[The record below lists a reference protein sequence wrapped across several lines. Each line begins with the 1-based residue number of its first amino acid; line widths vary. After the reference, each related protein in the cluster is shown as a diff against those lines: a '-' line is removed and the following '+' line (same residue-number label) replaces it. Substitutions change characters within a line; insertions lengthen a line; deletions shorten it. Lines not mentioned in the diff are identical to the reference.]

1 MHFEQAWG
9 PVMLSKLTTIGL
21 AAAALG
27 CLLAAFAMWRRGR
40 PGEHRAIVIAA
51 LGASAVH
58 LLASSPHGIDVR
70 ALLLVTALR
79 NLAWLMVVRALFA
92 VDGRHASLRPVRP
105 VIAALALAELLQV
118 PLVVLADM
126 FDFPGAFLLIE
137 RVSNIFHLLFVV
149 GMLVLVHN
157 LYIGAGAQQRQRIGA
172 MAGALVVAWGY
183 ELNVFAIQYLSG
195 RLPDAV
201 VLGRALAWSAVAL
214 LVWMDARRKPVPRFA
229 PSRTV
234 AFQSLSLLLIALYL
248 FALFTIDGALARSD
262 ASLGALSR
270 FGAVVMAVFVGAL
283 LASSGFRGWLREA
296 VARNFFRH
304 RYDYRAEWL
313 RLSRTVAGSGADERS
328 TLEQRAVQSLADIV
342 DSPAGLLLTPSED
355 GEMALSARWN
365 WEIEVP
371 ANALPAPSLSLF
383 AHDCSVIALDTLRGG
398 AGIEQHLV
406 PAWLLGNRGVWALVP
421 LQVADRIA
429 GVVVLARPV
438 YARRLDW
445 EDFDMMRI
453 VGQQLAAHLAE
464 NAAQEQLLDAARFDE
479 FNRRMAF
486 VMHDIKNLASQLGL
500 LVSNAERHIEKPAFR
515 ADMLVTLRGATDRME
530 TLLGRLSN
538 YRGSTQAIG
547 ARAMEPLPAAEVV
560 TKALSLEIASGLVI
574 VDDGGAA
581 DVLGDDDALD
591 RVVRHLV
598 RNALEAS
605 APGRPVEIRFPGTD
619 RLAGIAIEDRGC
631 GMSPEFVRS
640 TLFKPFVS
648 TKADGF
654 GIGAFEARELIRAM
668 GGRLEVDSRVDHGSR
683 FTIWLPRASAATCN
697 DRKVA

>member
-1 MHFEQAWG
+1 
-9 PVMLSKLTTIGL
+9 MLARLSTVSL
-21 AAAALG
+21 AAAALA
-27 CLLAAFAMWRRGR
+27 CLLAAVAIWRGSRA
-40 PGEHRAIVIAA
+40 GEHRALVIAA

-58 LLASSPHGIDVR
+58 LLASSPHAVDVR
-70 ALLLVTALR
+70 ALWLVTALR
-79 NLAWLMVVRALFA
+79 NLAWLLVLRAQFA

-118 PLVVLADM
+118 PLVVLSDM
-126 FDFPGAFLLIE
+126 FTMPGAFLLIE

-157 LYIGAGAQQRQRIGA
+157 LYIGAGAQQRLRLGA

-201 VLGRALAWSAVAL
+201 VLGRAMAWTVVAT

-234 AFQSLSLLLIALYL
+234 AFQSLSLLVIALYL
-248 FALFTIDGALARSD
+248 FALFAVDGALAHSD
-262 ASLGALSR
+262 AGLGALSR

-283 LASSGFRGWLREA
+283 LASSGFRAWLREA

-313 RLSRTVAGSGADERS
+313 RLSGTIAGSGPDEPS

-342 DSPAGLLLTPSED
+342 DSPSGLLLTPSED
-355 GEMALSARWN
+355 GEMSLSARWN
-365 WEIEVP
+365 WELEVP
-371 ANALPAPSLSLF
+371 AAPFPAPALALF
-383 AHDCSVIALDTLRGG
+383 ADDRSVVALDGLRDRPGLHRQ
-398 AGIEQHLV
+398 IV
-406 PAWLLGNRGVWALVP
+406 PGWLLGDRSVWAMVP
-421 LQVADRIA
+421 LQVADRIT

-464 NAAQEQLLDAARFDE
+464 NAAQKQLLDAARFDE

-515 ADMLVTLRGATDRME
+515 ADMLVTLRSATDRME

-538 YRGSTQAIG
+538 YRGSAQAIG
-547 ARAMEPLPAAEVV
+547 GRAMEPLRPADVV
-560 TKALSLEIASGLVI
+560 AKALSLEIASGLVI
-574 VDDGGAA
+574 VHDGGTAPL
-581 DVLGDDDALD
+581 LGDGEALD
-591 RVVRHLV
+591 RVIRHLA
-598 RNALEAS
+598 RNAIEAS
-605 APGRPVEIRFPGTD
+605 APGRTVEIRFPSTD
-619 RLAGIAIEDRGC
+619 RLAAIAVEDFGC

-640 TLFKPFVS
+640 NLFKPFVS

-668 GGRLEVDSRVDHGSR
+668 GGRLEVDSRVGHGSR
-683 FTIWLPRASAATCN
+683 FTIWLPRAEAATGN